1 MKRINGKLRWRYC
14 YEGVVSTGAAN
25 DLERASELTRRMV
38 TRFGMSERLGRLTYG
53 RPGAARF
60 LSSPFSAGERNYS
73 ERTAEQIDEDARRI
87 MDESYERV
95 KTILT
100 NRRAELERIA
110 GELIAKETLA
120 REEINQLLAQSSRS
134 QAAVV

>member
-1 MKRINGKLRWRYC
+1 VKRINGKLRWRYC

-60 LSSPFSAGERNYS
+60 L
-73 ERTAEQIDEDARRI
+73 
-87 MDESYERV
+87 
-95 KTILT
+95 
-100 NRRAELERIA
+100 
-110 GELIAKETLA
+110 
-120 REEINQLLAQSSRS
+120 
-134 QAAVV
+134 

>member
-1 MKRINGKLRWRYC
+1 
-14 YEGVVSTGAAN
+14 
-25 DLERASELTRRMV
+25 
-38 TRFGMSERLGRLTYG
+38 MSERLGKLTYG
-53 RPGAARF
+53 RPLTARF
-60 LSSPFSAGERNYS
+60 LSPFSAEERNYS

-110 GELIAKETLA
+110 DALIAKETLT
-120 REEINQLLAQSSRS
+120 REEINQLLAQLSQS